1 MKTNGINASA
11 RLLCGAATFLALA
24 VTGTPVMA
32 QEAEEQAPAAAE
44 GEENAIVVTGI
55 RQSIQSSLDAKRQ
68 ATSIVEVITAEDL
81 GLLPDLSIADT
92 LARLPGVTAQRVR
105 GRSQSVSIRG
115 LGPDFSLA
123 LLNGREVVSAGN
135 NRGIEFD
142 QFPSELIGTGVVYK
156 TGDAQIAAIGIAG
169 AVDLRTIKPLDAK
182 KRQITVSGT
191 YTINDNGSLNPDFGA
206 DGYRFFAS
214 YIDQNADG
222 TIGWSIGATTQ
233 SIPTQI
239 IQREL
244 KTNNGQTARTD
255 DGVIFP
261 RDNPRQGVQSREFK
275 RTSVAGSLQFE
286 PTDRFSLTI
295 DSFYTKTEDAGIFR
309 GTETPIANWSFDGG
323 AQVDQVTGNGPFAD
337 SATYSNVYPILRTD
351 TEGADSEIFAIGG
364 NMEWKAT
371 DNLGFVLDYGYSKLN
386 RNDVDYESY
395 AGTGPNG
402 SGPADTLTFTFPR
415 DGQYSI
421 DSQIDYTDPNNLVLI
436 DPGGGSQLLGGSGG
450 WGQVG
455 FLRVPET
462 NDELHQL
469 RAETYWEFDGGF
481 IDRIVAGWLY
491 TDRSKDFD
499 NNGIFLRAGTPFTG
513 GPGGIR
519 APIPSSIVIGQ
530 TKPTGIG
537 LPIVA
542 YDPSSLLTNGTYVQE
557 RATDDTEW
565 LVEEQV
571 HNFYIQANIDGDLG
585 SVPVRGNIGLRYVDT
600 SQSSTGTLPGGTI
613 NRVEFGYD
621 NWLPSAN
628 LAFEIMPDTFI
639 RVAFAKT
646 ITRARLD
653 QMAANQQLTV
663 NNQVCTDSDG
673 DQIPDTV
680 LPGTFNPPANVCF
693 NLSGNNPTLQP
704 FRSTSYDISF
714 EKYFSAGTAV
724 IVAAFHKDLSDW
736 VVNQPGIIDLSQQI
750 VNAGFGEILETAP
763 EIAIGSF
770 NGPVNFA
777 DGKITGI
784 EGTVRLNFGD
794 FSDALDGFGGF
805 YSITY
810 SDAEITPPGNAPI
823 PIPGYS
829 DLTWSGDVFYEKN
842 GFRAKLAARY
852 RGAFNSE
859 VPNFS
864 GGLESARAR
873 SETLLDA
880 QIGYTFQKEGSFLN
894 GVQILAEVF
903 NLTDQPFVTE
913 ESLRN
918 AANTETIGAFPSRH
932 ELYGRTF
939 QFTLRKTF

>member
-24 VTGTPVMA
+24 VTGAPVMA
-32 QEAEEQAPAAAE
+32 QEAEEPAPAATE
-44 GEENAIVVTGI
+44 EENAIVVTGI
-55 RQSIQSSLDAKRQ
+55 RQSIQSSLDAKRT

-156 TGDAQIAAIGIAG
+156 TGDAQLAAIGIAG
-169 AVDLRTIKPLDAK
+169 AVDLRTIKPLDSK

-214 YIDQNADG
+214 YIDQNDDG

-244 KTNNGQTARTD
+244 KTANNQVARTEG
-255 DGVIFP
+255 GVIFP

-295 DSFYTKTEDAGIFR
+295 DSFYTKTEDSGIFR
-309 GTETPIANWSFDGG
+309 GTETPIATWSNGE
-323 AQVDQVTGNGPFAD
+323 QVVVDNVTGSGPFAD
-337 SATYSNVYPILRTD
+337 SATYRNVVPILRTD

-364 NMEWKAT
+364 NLEWKAN
-371 DNLGFVLDYGYSKLN
+371 DNLGFVIDYGYSKLN
-386 RNDVDYESY
+386 RDDIDYESY
-395 AGTGPNG
+395 AGTGPG
-402 SGPADTLTFTFPR
+402 AGGVEDTLTFTFPR
-415 DGQYSI
+415 NGQYSI
-421 DSQIDYTDPNNLVLI
+421 ETLIDYTDPNNLLLI
-436 DPGGGSQLLGGSGG
+436 DPGGGGDGG

-499 NNGIFLRAGTPFTG
+499 NNGIFLRRGTGFSTV
-513 GPGGIR
+513 PGQIA
-519 APIPSSIVIGQ
+519 APIPSSIIIGQ

-565 LVEEQV
+565 VVEEQI
-571 HNFYIQANIDGDLG
+571 HNFYIQANIDGNLG

-600 SQSSTGTLPGGTI
+600 KQSSTGTLSGGAI
-613 NRVEFGYD
+613 NDVTFSYD

-628 LAFEIMPDTFI
+628 LSFEVMEDTFI

-653 QMAANQQLTV
+653 QLAANQNLEV
-663 NNQVCTDSDG
+663 NPLVCQDTNG

-680 LPGTFNPPANVCF
+680 APGTFNPPTNVCF
-693 NLSGNNPTLQP
+693 TVRGGNPTLQP
-704 FRSTSYDISF
+704 YRSTSFDISF
-714 EKYFSAGTAV
+714 EKYFSPGTA
-724 IVAAFHKDLSDW
+724 IIIAAFHKDLSDW
-736 VVNQPGIIDLSQQI
+736 VVNQPAVIDFTQQI
-750 VNAGFGEILETAP
+750 ENAGFGAILDTAP
-763 EIAIGSF
+763 EIAVGAF
-770 NGPVNFA
+770 DGPVNFS

-810 SDAEITPPGNAPI
+810 SDAEITPPNGRPPI
-823 PIPGYS
+823 AIPGYS
-829 DLTWSGDVFYEKN
+829 DLTWSGDVFYEKH

-852 RGAFNSE
+852 RGGFLSE

-864 GGLESARAR
+864 GGLEGAEAL
-873 SETLLDA
+873 SETILDA
-880 QIGYTFQKEGSFLN
+880 QIGYTFEKEGSFLN

-903 NLTDQPFVTE
+903 NLTDQPFVTQNA
-913 ESLRN
+913 LRN
-918 AANTETIGAFPSRH
+918 PTNTETIGAFPSRH

>member
-1 MKTNGINASA
+1 MKANGINASA

-32 QEAEEQAPAAAE
+32 QEAEEPAAVE
-44 GEENAIVVTGI
+44 GEGEDIVVTGI
-55 RQSIQSSLDAKRQ
+55 RGSIQSSLDAKRN
-68 ATSIVEVITAEDL
+68 ATSIVEVISSEDL

-105 GRSQSVSIRG
+105 GRSQQVSIRG

-156 TGDAQIAAIGIAG
+156 TGDAQLAAIGIAG
-169 AVDLRTIKPLDAK
+169 AVDLRTVKPLDSS

-191 YTINDNGSLNPDFGA
+191 YTINDNGSLNPDFGS
-206 DGYRFFAS
+206 DGYRLFAS

-244 KTNNGQTARTD
+244 KTNNGQVDRVTTP
-255 DGVIFP
+255 GGTVFP
-261 RDNPRQGVQSREFK
+261 RDNPRQGSQSREFK

-286 PTDRFSLTI
+286 PTDRFSLTV

-309 GTETPIANWSFDGG
+309 GTETPIASWSFDGG
-323 AQVDQVTGNGPFAD
+323 AQVANVTGSGPFAE

-371 DNLGFVLDYGYSKLN
+371 DNLGFVLDYGYSTLN

-402 SGPADTLTFTFPR
+402 TGPADTLTFTFPQ
-415 DGQYSI
+415 DGQYTI
-421 DSQIDYTDPNNLVLI
+421 DTQLDYTDPGNLLLI
-436 DPGGGSQLLGGSGG
+436 DPGG

-491 TDRSKDFD
+491 TDRNKDFD
-499 NNGIFLRAGTPFTG
+499 NNGIFLRAGSGFTNGVG
-513 GPGGIR
+513 GNR
-519 APIPSSIVIGQ
+519 APIPSNLIIGPSNS
-530 TKPTGIG
+530 KGIG
-537 LPIVA
+537 LDILA
-542 YDPSSLLTNGTYVQE
+542 YDPAPLLTNGTYVQQA
-557 RATDDTEW
+557 ATDDTEW
-565 LVEEQV
+565 QVKEQV
-571 HNFYIQANIDGDLG
+571 HNFYIQANLDGELG

-600 SQSSTGTLPGGTI
+600 KQSSIGTLSGGRV
-613 NRVEFGYD
+613 NEVEFSYD

-628 LAFEIMPDTFI
+628 LAFEVMEDTFI
-639 RVAFAKT
+639 RVAFAQT

-653 QMAANQQLTV
+653 QLAANQNLTF
-663 NNQVCTDSDG
+663 NPLVCRDTNG
-673 DQIPDTV
+673 DQVPDSIV
-680 LPGTFNPPANVCF
+680 PGAFNPPANVCF
-693 NLSGNNPTLQP
+693 TVSGGNPTLQP
-704 FRSTSYDISF
+704 YRSTSFDVSF
-714 EKYFSAGTAV
+714 EKYFSPGTAI

-736 VVNQPGIIDLSQQI
+736 VVNQPAVIDFTQQI
-750 VNAGFGEILETAP
+750 ENAGFGSILQSSP
-763 EIAIGSF
+763 DIAVGAF
-770 NGPVNFA
+770 DGPVNFS

-784 EGTVRLNFGD
+784 EGTLRFNFGD

-823 PIPGYS
+823 SIPGYS
-829 DLTWSGDVFYEKN
+829 DLTWSGDIFYEKY

-852 RGAFNSE
+852 RGGFLSE

-864 GGLESARAR
+864 GGLEGAEAQ
-873 SETLLDA
+873 SETILDA
-880 QIGYTFQKEGSFLN
+880 QIGYTFEKEGSVLN
-894 GVQILAEVF
+894 GVQLLAEVF
-903 NLTDQPFVTE
+903 NLTNEPFVTE
-913 ESLRN
+913 NPLFDRPNNDPLRQPL
-918 AANTETIGAFPSRH
+918 GSSFPSRH

-939 QFTLRKTF
+939 QFTIRKSF